1 MLIINGAFT
10 NRTESG
16 HNNTTNAPLGIEM
29 DSQLLSIQKSKRRL
43 TTTPKCLILGKLF
56 NNPIYLNRK
65 QDKVIL
71 DYIPR

>member
-43 TTTPKCLILGKLF
+43 TT
-56 NNPIYLNRK
+56 
-65 QDKVIL
+65 
-71 DYIPR
+71 IPNV